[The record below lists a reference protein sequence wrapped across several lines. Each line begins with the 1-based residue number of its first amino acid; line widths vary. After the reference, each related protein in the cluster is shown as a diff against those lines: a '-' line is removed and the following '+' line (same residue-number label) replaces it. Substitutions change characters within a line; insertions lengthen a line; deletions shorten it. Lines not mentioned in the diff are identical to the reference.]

1 MKKILALLLVSAMAA
16 TLLTGCGG
24 ATSTTTTAAATTA
37 AVATTAATAA
47 ATTKAPADTTAAG
60 KTALNVGVLVWKYSD
75 TYGSSVR
82 AAITKYAES
91 IGAEK
96 GIKINLDMVDGNDD
110 QAIQNDQASTLL
122 QKGLDLLV
130 VNLCEVTAGQP
141 IVDLAKAAGVPVLF
155 YNKEPSESSVVTG
168 ANSIFIGTKAEQA
181 GEMQGDILA
190 QLVKADPKID
200 TNGDGTIQ
208 YLMFKGDPDNIEAIA
223 RSKSSVSQSIKD
235 GLKLEQVNG
244 EDLVCNW
251 DTAKAQEA
259 MAAVW
264 AKYDVAI
271 EAIFCNNDD
280 MGLGVIAAL
289 NEVGYNTGVAGDKV
303 IPVIGVDATDAAVEA
318 IKNGKLQGTV
328 KQDGDAMGKA
338 IIELAIN
345 GAQGKAWLD
354 GTSYKIAD
362 DGFSIRIPYSP
373 VTK

>member
-1 MKKILALLLVSAMAA
+1 MKKFLALVLVSAMAA

-24 ATSTTTTAAATTA
+24 STTPTTTKAAGDATT
-37 AVATTAATAA
+37 V
-47 ATTKAPADTTAAG
+47 ATTKAAGDATTVATTAAG
-60 KTALNVGVLVWKYSD
+60 KTELNVGVLVWKYSD

-82 AAITKYAES
+82 AAIEKYAAS
-91 IGAEK
+91 IGTEK

-122 QKGLDLLV
+122 QKNLDLLV

-168 ANSIFIGTKAEQA
+168 AKSIFIGTKAEQA

-223 RSKSSVSQSIKD
+223 RSTSSVSQAIKD

-244 EDLVCNW
+244 QDLVCNW
-251 DTAKAQEA
+251 DTAKAQDA
-259 MAAVW
+259 MQSVW
-264 AKYDVAI
+264 AKYGDKI
-271 EAIFCNNDD
+271 EAVFCNNDD
-280 MGLGVIAAL
+280 MALGVIASL
-289 NEVGYNTGVAGDKV
+289 NEVGYNAGSGKY
-303 IPVIGVDATDAAVEA
+303 IPVIGVDATDAAAEA

-345 GAQGKAWLD
+345 GAQGKGWLD
-354 GTSYKIAD
+354 GTSYKMAD

>member
-1 MKKILALLLVSAMAA
+1 MKKFLALILATAMAA
-16 TLLTGCGG
+16 TLLTGCAGSTT
-24 ATSTTTTAAATTA
+24 ATTTTAAG
-37 AVATTAATAA
+37 ATTAATTAA
-47 ATTKAPADTTAAG
+47 AVTTAAG
-60 KTALNVGVLVWKYSD
+60 TDATTAVAGKTELNIGVLVWKYSD

-82 AAITKYAES
+82 AAIQKYAES

-96 GIKINLDMVDGNDD
+96 GVKINLDMVDGNDD

-122 QKGLDLLV
+122 QKKLDLLV
-130 VNLCEVTAGQP
+130 INLCEVTAGQP

-223 RSKSSVSQSIKD
+223 RSTSSVSQAIKD

-244 EDLVCNW
+244 QDLVCNW
-251 DTAKAQEA
+251 DTAKAQDA
-259 MAAVW
+259 MQSVW
-264 AKYDVAI
+264 AKYGDKI
-271 EAIFCNNDD
+271 EAVFCNNDD
-280 MGLGVIAAL
+280 MALGVIASL
-289 NEVGYNTGVAGDKV
+289 NEVGYNSGTGKY
-303 IPVIGVDATDAAVEA
+303 IPVIGVDATDAAAEA

-345 GAQGKAWLD
+345 GAQGKTWLD
-354 GTSYKIAD
+354 GTAYKMAD

>member
-1 MKKILALLLVSAMAA
+1 MKKFLALILATAMAA
-16 TLLTGCGG
+16 TLLTGCAGSTT
-24 ATSTTTTAAATTA
+24 ATTTTAAG
-37 AVATTAATAA
+37 ATTAATTAA
-47 ATTKAPADTTAAG
+47 AVTTAAG
-60 KTALNVGVLVWKYSD
+60 TDATTAVAGKTELNIGVLVWKYSD

-82 AAITKYAES
+82 AAIQKYAES

-96 GIKINLDMVDGNDD
+96 GVKINLDMVDGNDD

-122 QKGLDLLV
+122 QKKLDLLV
-130 VNLCEVTAGQP
+130 INLCEVTAGQP

-223 RSKSSVSQSIKD
+223 RSKSSVSQAIKD

-271 EAIFCNNDD
+271 EAVFCNNDD
-280 MGLGVIAAL
+280 MALGVIAAL

-303 IPVIGVDATDAAVEA
+303 IPVIGVDATDAAAEA

-354 GTSYKIAD
+354 GTSYKMAD

>member
-24 ATSTTTTAAATTA
+24 TASTTTAATTAAAATTTAAAA
-37 AVATTAATAA
+37 AD
-47 ATTKAPADTTAAG
+47 TTKAAADTTAAG
-60 KTALNVGVLVWKYSD
+60 KTELNVGVLVWKYSD

-122 QKGLDLLV
+122 QKKLDLLV

-155 YNKEPSESSVVTG
+155 YNKEPSESTVVTG

-223 RSKSSVSQSIKD
+223 RSKSSVSQAIKD

-271 EAIFCNNDD
+271 EAVFCNNDD
-280 MGLGVIAAL
+280 MALGVIAAL

-303 IPVIGVDATDAAVEA
+303 IPVIGVDATDAAAEA

-354 GTSYKIAD
+354 GTSYKMAD

>member
-24 ATSTTTTAAATTA
+24 STSTTTTAAATTA

-223 RSKSSVSQSIKD
+223 RSTSSVSQSIKD

-373 VTK
+373 VTQ

>member
-24 ATSTTTTAAATTA
+24 ATSTTTNAAATTA

-223 RSKSSVSQSIKD
+223 RSTSSVSQSIKD

>member
-1 MKKILALLLVSAMAA
+1 MKKILALLLASAMAT

-24 ATSTTTTAAATTA
+24 STSTTTTAAATTA
-37 AVATTAATAA
+37 AVATTAASAA
-47 ATTKAPADTTAAG
+47 DTTKTAADTTAAG
-60 KTALNVGVLVWKYSD
+60 KTSLNVGVLVWKYSD

-82 AAITKYAES
+82 AAIEKYAAS

-96 GIKINLDMVDGNDD
+96 GITVNLNMVDGNDD

-122 QKGLDLLV
+122 QKDLDLLV

-223 RSKSSVSQSIKD
+223 RSKSSVSQAIKD

-303 IPVIGVDATDAAVEA
+303 IPVIGVDATDAAAEA

-354 GTSYKIAD
+354 GTSYKMAD
-362 DGFSIRIPYSP
+362 DGYSIRIPYSP
-373 VTK
+373 VTQ